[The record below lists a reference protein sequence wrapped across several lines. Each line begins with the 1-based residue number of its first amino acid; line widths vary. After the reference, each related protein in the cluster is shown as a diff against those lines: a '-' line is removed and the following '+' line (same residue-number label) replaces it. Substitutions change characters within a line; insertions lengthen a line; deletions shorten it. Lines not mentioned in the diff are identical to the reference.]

1 MRNHQSK
8 NRTKSNRK
16 GTLTPKFVALKT
28 IDNVVGIARGSIIVW
43 VFGWDP
49 NTICRSL
56 AGTNKPPDRSLL
68 FSLENCIMCKYSFY
82 RILFPSCFFLSWNYP
97 THYWPRF
104 FASRE
109 KLPGRYGLVSVP
121 SIPSLF
127 HSFRYNSIAFQ
138 FRPEK
143 TIVSHCI
150 IFRDICIKKSNA
162 RLGLVLFDSIRFF

>member
-8 NRTKSNRK
+8 IGRNLIEK

-28 IDNVVGIARGSIIVW
+28 IDNAVGIAREGASFGSSVER
-43 VFGWDP
+43 P

-82 RILFPSCFFLSWNYP
+82 TMILFPSCFFLSSWNYP

-109 KLPGRYGLVSVP
+109 KLPGRYGLVFPFHP
-121 SIPSLF
+121 SLLCFIRFGTIPSHF
-127 HSFRYNSIAFQ
+127 NFDQ
-138 FRPEK
+138 
-143 TIVSHCI
+143 
-150 IFRDICIKKSNA
+150 KKQ
-162 RLGLVLFDSIRFF
+162 